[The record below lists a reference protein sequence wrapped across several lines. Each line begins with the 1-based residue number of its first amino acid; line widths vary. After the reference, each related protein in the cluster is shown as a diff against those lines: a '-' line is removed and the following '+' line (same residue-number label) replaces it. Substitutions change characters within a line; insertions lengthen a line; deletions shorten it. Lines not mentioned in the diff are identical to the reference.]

1 MQHNVESVKKELSN
15 AYKQIDMYKMMLIN
29 LRAKS
34 ISSDA
39 QEKITNLEN
48 RIKVE
53 DAQIEE
59 YQRELKV
66 LNSIKSQQE
75 KDMKIY
81 ENDEVKKRIKDLEDE
96 AANLREHIKTY
107 RKTDMKR

>member
-1 MQHNVESVKKELSN
+1 
-15 AYKQIDMYKMMLIN
+15 MYKMMLVN

-39 QEKITNLEN
+39 QEKITSLEN

-53 DAQIEE
+53 DTQIEE

-66 LNSIKSQQE
+66 LNSIKGQQE
-75 KDMKIY
+75 KDIKIF
-81 ENDEVKKRIKDLEDE
+81 ENDEVKKRIKDLE
-96 AANLREHIKTY
+96 
-107 RKTDMKR
+107 